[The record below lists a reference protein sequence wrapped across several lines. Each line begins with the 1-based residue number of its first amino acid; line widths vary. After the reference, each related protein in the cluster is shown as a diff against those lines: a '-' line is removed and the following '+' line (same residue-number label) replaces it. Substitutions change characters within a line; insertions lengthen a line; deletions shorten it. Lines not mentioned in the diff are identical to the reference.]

1 MITKMMKISLF
12 VLVLAG
18 ISGQS
23 GLKGVHADL
32 CCGYGPDPDA
42 CPRCDGSPCCEEA
55 FGRPKGVAAYRSSRR
70 ELDGEEDYAYAATS
84 SASDDDI
91 KNDDNVVEPD
101 DNVDASGS
109 DDNDASDIKKYLR
122 AN

>member
-18 ISGQS
+18 ISGQN
-23 GLKGVHADL
+23 GLKGVHADY
-32 CCGYGPDPDA
+32 CCGFDDPRNKNG
-42 CPRCDGSPCCEEA
+42 CYKCDGDCC
-55 FGRPKGVAAYRSSRR
+55 PKASLAAYRSSRR

-91 KNDDNVVEPD
+91 KNDDNLFLSD